1 MKDLPTEITRDT
13 ITAFVRDMIV
23 EMGVDATEITDS
35 ANLEDL
41 GLDSLDVV
49 ELSQGVKK
57 QLMVLV
63 APGDFA
69 DVETIADAINLIAD
83 KAGTK

>member
-13 ITAFVRDMIV
+13 ITAFVHDMIV

-83 KAGTK
+83 KAGAK

>member
-1 MKDLPTEITRDT
+1 MKDLATTHSRDSIDT
-13 ITAFVRDMIV
+13 FVRTLIQ
-23 EMGVDATEITDS
+23 EMGVDASEISDD

-57 QLMVLV
+57 QLLIPV

-69 DVETIADAINLIAD
+69 DVETVSDAVTLIAA
-83 KAGTK
+83 KAGLA

>member
-1 MKDLPTEITRDT
+1 MKDLATKHSRDSIDT
-13 ITAFVRDMIV
+13 FVRTLIQD
-23 EMGVDATEITDS
+23 MGVEASEISES

-57 QLMVLV
+57 QLLIPV

-69 DVETIADAINLIAD
+69 NVVTIADAVTLIAE
-83 KAGTK
+83 KAGIA

>member
-1 MKDLPTEITRDT
+1 MKDMATTHTRDT
-13 ITAFVRDMIV
+13 IDMFVRTLIQD
-23 EMGVDATEITDS
+23 MGVDATEINDD

-57 QLMVLV
+57 QLSIPV

-69 DVETIADAINLIAD
+69 DVVTIADTVALIMTKAD
-83 KAGTK
+83 IA